1 MTDIWISQGHQLA
14 PRTYDRR
21 GRSDFLLGG
30 RRRNCRLLVV
40 VRHPSSKCQLGKA
53 GKMRKTRDIVD
64 DKGAATS
71 TSCPVNTVVQRW
83 KLTDKIKKKSTRQH
97 VPLNITRIDSVRS
110 LLQYILG
117 LVVFLLSRT
126 CCCILPLSCNGKQK
140 LERRDGKRN
149 IETTKELQHWDII
162 QNRLWL
168 RGP

>member
-1 MTDIWISQGHQLA
+1 MARSSHSKQSIAYTGTTADSKSNLPVIVLLEGICFRCFEKRDTVWHMTDIWISQGHQLA

-21 GRSDFLLGG
+21 GWSDFLLGG

-97 VPLNITRIDSVRS
+97 VPLNITRIDSVR
-110 LLQYILG
+110 
-117 LVVFLLSRT
+117 
-126 CCCILPLSCNGKQK
+126 
-140 LERRDGKRN
+140 
-149 IETTKELQHWDII
+149 
-162 QNRLWL
+162 
-168 RGP
+168 